1 MQEIRQEL
9 NSAQKGDED
18 LQNQRYLNSTY
29 ANEFA
34 QKVKNFLLQNVTY
47 IKIECWCECYWKK
60 SHERSKRKEFDP

>member
-1 MQEIRQEL
+1 LQEIRQEL

-34 QKVKNFLLQNVTY
+34 QKVRKIFDENVTY
-47 IKIECWCECYWKK
+47 IKQ
-60 SHERSKRKEFDP
+60 